1 MWLTE
6 EQSAILA
13 LIDQIAAR
21 YPRRYWLQKARAG
34 EFPEELWQALA
45 QAGILGLAIPEQYGG
60 SGLGL
65 QEMALV
71 QERLAEH
78 GIPLLLLVVGPG
90 LSLMILAKHASES
103 MKAQVLP
110 AASRGER
117 VFCFGITEAAAGSN
131 TWRIATTA
139 ERQGREWVITGTKHF
154 ISGAD
159 RADDL
164 LVVARTRPY
173 AADSREGLSLFVVN
187 LKSPGVRLTWE
198 PMHLTAAEHQFQVT
212 LDHVRVPDEA
222 LVGEEGAGARYLF
235 DGLNPERI
243 NVAALAVGLGRH
255 LLNRAVSYAKERVV
269 FDAPIGAR
277 QGIQHPL
284 AEAKIHVE
292 LAAAMNRYAA
302 MAYDQQ
308 EDAGAWANMA
318 KVGAVDAAL
327 EAADIAIQVHGGN
340 AFSEAYDL
348 LSLWELVRLFKTAPV
363 ARELALNYV
372 GEHVL
377 GLPKAL

>member
-6 EQSAILA
+6 EQKAILA
-13 LIDQIAAR
+13 VIDHIAAQF
-21 YPRRYWLQKARAG
+21 PRRYWLEKARAG
-34 EFPEELWQALA
+34 AFPEELWQALA
-45 QAGILGLAIPEQYGG
+45 KAGILGLAIPEQYGG

-65 QEMALV
+65 TEMALV

-90 LSLMILAKHASES
+90 LSLMILAKHASER
-103 MKAQVLP
+103 MKSRLLP

-117 VFCFGITEAAAGSN
+117 VFCFGITEANAGSN
-131 TWRIATTA
+131 TLRIATTA
-139 ERQGREWVITGTKHF
+139 ERDGNEWVLTGTKHF

-164 LVVARTRPY
+164 VVVARTRPY
-173 AADSREGLSLFVVN
+173 APEKREGLSLFVVD
-187 LKSPGVRLTWE
+187 LKSPGVRLQWE

-212 LDHVRVPDEA
+212 LDHVRVPAEA
-222 LVGEEGAGARYLF
+222 LVGEEGAGWQYLF

-243 NVAALAVGLGRH
+243 NVAAIAIGLGRH
-255 LLNRAVSYAKERVV
+255 LLNRAVAYARERVV
-269 FDAPIGAR
+269 FSRPIGAH

-284 AEAKIHVE
+284 AEAKIHLE
-292 LAAAMNRYAA
+292 LAAVMNHYAA
-302 MAYDQQ
+302 AAYDRQ
-308 EDAGAWANMA
+308 EEAGPWANMA

-327 EAADIAIQVHGGN
+327 EAADIAIEVHGGN
-340 AFSEAYDL
+340 AFSESYDL

-363 ARELALNYV
+363 ARELALNYI